1 MPITGAVIGAGTKI
15 IGSLFGGSKAKAA
28 ARAAE
33 AERRRL
39 QGQLRSLEKNRQDIV
54 NPYAGV
60 TSLAGMA
67 TDLSDQISNPFANL
81 SVATQAA
88 EMQIEQADISLA
100 NTLDTLRATGSGA
113 GGATALAQAAL
124 QSKKG
129 VAADIESQEKSN
141 EDKRAA
147 GEERLEQRV
156 AAEKQRIQGIN
167 ISEGA
172 REQQAFAQGRN
183 IEFQTQESRDNT
195 KLSRLYGQQQQA
207 QGAAAAARQSETSAI
222 MGGINALGGAIGS
235 GAFGGLGGGAS
246 AATSGGGTGLG
257 GTFTSPSGTG
267 QFSSQISGFTPSSS
281 GSYSIGQYG
290 TDTSSMFGG

>member
-39 QGQLRSLEKNRQDIV
+39 QGQLRSLEKNRQEIV

-100 NTLDTLRATGSGA
+100 NTLDTLRATGAGA
-113 GGATALAQAAL
+113 GGATALANAAL
-124 QSKKG
+124 KSKQG
-129 VAADIESQEKSN
+129 VSASIESQEAQN
-141 EDKRAA
+141 EKLRAR
-147 GEERLEQRV
+147 GEQAMETAQVAQQARLQD
-156 AAEKQRIQGIN
+156 IQ
-167 ISEGA
+167 ISEGG
-172 REQQAFAQGRN
+172 RAQMA
-183 IEFQTQESRDNT
+183 
-195 KLSRLYGQQQQA
+195 QA
-207 QGAAAAARQSETSAI
+207 QGKTIEMQMTENREQDQINYVRGQLEAARQDQAKAQADATSAT
-222 MGGINALGGAIGS
+222 MGAIGGLGS
-235 GAFGGLGGGAS
+235 MAGALFGGG
-246 AATSGGGTGLG
+246 
-257 GTFTSPSGTG
+257 
-267 QFSSQISGFTPSSS
+267 
-281 GSYSIGQYG
+281 
-290 TDTSSMFGG
+290 D

>member
-39 QGQLRSLEKNRQDIV
+39 QGQLRSLEKNRQEIV

-60 TSLAGMA
+60 TSLAGLA

-100 NTLDTLRATGSGA
+100 NTLDTLRATGAGA
-113 GGATALAQAAL
+113 GGATALANAAL
-124 QSKKG
+124 KSKQG
-129 VAADIESQEKSN
+129 VAASIESQEAQN
-141 EDKRAA
+141 EKMRAQ
-147 GEERLEQRV
+147 GEQAMEAAQVAQQARLQN
-156 AAEKQRIQGIN
+156 IQ

-172 REQQAFAQGRN
+172 RAQ
-183 IEFQTQESRDNT
+183 TA
-195 KLSRLYGQQQQA
+195 QA
-207 QGAAAAARQSETSAI
+207 QGEAFKMQMTENREQDQIDYVRGQLESARQDQARAQADATSAT
-222 MGGINALGGAIGS
+222 MSAI
-235 GAFGGLGGGAS
+235 GGLGQLAQASGIFDGGS
-246 AATSGGGTGLG
+246 
-257 GTFTSPSGTG
+257 
-267 QFSSQISGFTPSSS
+267 
-281 GSYSIGQYG
+281 
-290 TDTSSMFGG
+290 

>member
-39 QGQLRSLEKNRQDIV
+39 QGQLRSLEKNRQEIV

-100 NTLDTLRATGSGA
+100 NTLDTLRATGASA
-113 GGATALAQAAL
+113 GGATALANAAL
-124 QSKKG
+124 KSKQG
-129 VAADIESQEKSN
+129 VAASIESQEAQN
-141 EDKRAA
+141 EKLRAQ
-147 GEERLEQRV
+147 GEQAMEQAQVAQQARLQD
-156 AAEKQRIQGIN
+156 IQ

-172 REQQAFAQGRN
+172 RA
-183 IEFQTQESRDNT
+183 
-195 KLSRLYGQQQQA
+195 QQA
-207 QGAAAAARQSETSAI
+207 QAQGEAFKMQLTENREQDQIDYVRGQLESARQDQARAQADATSAT
-222 MGGINALGGAIGS
+222 MGAIG
-235 GAFGGLGGGAS
+235 GLGQLAQAS
-246 AATSGGGTGLG
+246 GIFG
-257 GTFTSPSGTG
+257 
-267 QFSSQISGFTPSSS
+267 S
-281 GSYSIGQYG
+281 GS
-290 TDTSSMFGG
+290 